1 MDIAGY
7 IRVSTEQQK
16 EEGSHENQRDALQDW
31 ADKNEHSITFYEDI
45 AISGQADEREAYDR
59 LMDEADQYDA
69 VAIRELSRAGRD
81 LQKLL
86 RDIDDLDDRGVDF
99 ISLKE
104 DMIDTTTADGQLFLQ
119 IVGAFN
125 EYWANL
131 ARERAN
137 EMVQRRREKGEPLGR
152 PKKLNEQQIEQVVEW
167 NEKGIGY
174 SAIATLVEDAY
185 GVEIHR
191 STIKRYCDARKSE
204 SASAEP

>member
-1 MDIAGY
+1 MDVAGY

-16 EEGSHENQRDALQDW
+16 EEGSHENQREALQTW
-31 ADKNEHSITFYEDI
+31 ADGQDHTITFYEDI

-59 LMDEADQYDA
+59 MMDEAERYDA
-69 VAIRELSRAGRD
+69 VVIRELSRAGRD

-86 RDIDDLDDRGVDF
+86 KDIDALDERGVDF

-131 ARERAN
+131 ARERAE
-137 EMVQRRREKGEPLGR
+137 EMVERRREQGKPIGR
-152 PKKLNEQQIEQVVEW
+152 PKKLDDDQVDQVLEW
-167 NEKGIGY
+167 HEMGLGY
-174 SAIATLVEDAY
+174 ATIATLAEDAF
-185 GVEIHR
+185 GESLHR
-191 STIKRYCDARKSE
+191 STVRRYVKN
-204 SASAEP
+204 AEAAE

>member
-16 EEGSHENQRDALQDW
+16 EEGSHENQRDSLQAW
-31 ADKNEHSITFYEDI
+31 ADENGHSITFYEDI

-59 LMDEADQYDA
+59 MMDEADQYDA
-69 VAIRELSRAGRD
+69 VVIRELSRAGRD

-86 RDIDDLDDRGVDF
+86 KDIDALDERGVDF

-131 ARERAN
+131 ARERAH
-137 EMVQRRREKGEPLGR
+137 EMVERRREQGKPIGR
-152 PKKLNEQQIEQVVEW
+152 PKKLSDEEIEQVLEW
-167 NEKGIGY
+167 NKMGLGY
-174 SAIATLVEDAY
+174 SSIATLAEDTF
-185 GVEIHR
+185 GKSLHR
-191 STIKRYCDARKSE
+191 STVRRYVKDAER
-204 SASAEP
+204 AEA

>member
-1 MDIAGY
+1 MNVAGY

-16 EEGSHENQRDALQDW
+16 QEGSHKNQREHLQRW
-31 ADKNEHSITFYEDI
+31 ADDHGHDITFYEDI
-45 AISGQADEREAYDR
+45 AISGQADERDAYERMMADA
-59 LMDEADQYDA
+59 DEYDA
-69 VAIRELSRAGRD
+69 IVIRELSRAGRD

-86 RDIDDLDDRGVDF
+86 KDIDNLDERGVDF

-137 EMVQRRREKGEPLGR
+137 EMVQRRKEQGKPIGR
-152 PKKLNEQQIEQVVEW
+152 PKKLTDSQIEQIREWHDEGLGYSTISAVVEKKW
-167 NEKGIGY
+167 GE
-174 SAIATLVEDAY
+174 SV
-185 GVEIHR
+185 HR
-191 STIKRYCDARKSE
+191 STVKRYCDSTA
-204 SASAEP
+204 